1 MKKLIL
7 FFIPFIGI
15 ELVYAQS
22 IITGVAVTVSPADA
36 TSTQIMVSSTENFNF
51 KRNLSFGMR
60 GEDVRSLQ
68 IYLNMHGY
76 TVAAVGNGS
85 LGHESDY
92 FGMKTQSALKKF
104 QAAYGIPP
112 TGLMGALSIA
122 KIQNLEGR

>member
-7 FFIPFIGI
+7 FISPFVVAGC
-15 ELVYAQS
+15 VYAQS
-22 IITGVAVTVSPADA
+22 TITGVDVTFSPADA
-36 TSTQIMVSSTENFNF
+36 SSTQLLVSSTENFNF
-51 KRNLSFGMR
+51 KRNLSFGMK

-76 TVAAVGNGS
+76 TVALVGNGS

-92 FGMKTQSALKKF
+92 FGVKTQTALKKF
-104 QAAYGIPP
+104 QAAHGIPS